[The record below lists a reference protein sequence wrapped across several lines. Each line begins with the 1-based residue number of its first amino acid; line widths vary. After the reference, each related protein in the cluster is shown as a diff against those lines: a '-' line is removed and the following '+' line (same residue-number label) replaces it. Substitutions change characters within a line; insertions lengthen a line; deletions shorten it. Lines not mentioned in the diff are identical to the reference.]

1 MARYNKKHGLSTS
14 KTYKA
19 WADMKDRCSNPV
31 TNEYKYYGAIGV
43 KVCTRWLESFENFLE
58 DMGEAPEG
66 TALSRKGDK
75 GDYTKENCA
84 WVPRSVN
91 SSEALRGEKNVK
103 AKLTEEQVLCIRA
116 LAVGASAKHYRA
128 PLIAAELGTSR
139 QTINNILQRR
149 TWTHI

>member
-1 MARYNKKHGLSTS
+1 MTRYNKKHGLSNS

-19 WADMKDRCSNPV
+19 WQDMKDRCYNPKAKQH
-31 TNEYKYYGAIGV
+31 KYYGDKGV
-43 KVCTRWLESFENFLE
+43 AVCDRWLNSFDNFLM
-58 DMGEAPEG
+58 DVGFAPEG
-66 TALSRKGDK
+66 FSLARKGDI
-75 GDYTKENCA
+75 GNYEPGNCS
-84 WVPRSVN
+84 WKSKSEN

-103 AKLTEEQVLCIRA
+103 AKLTEEQVRCIRV
-116 LAVGASAKHYRA
+116 LAMGASPKHYIA